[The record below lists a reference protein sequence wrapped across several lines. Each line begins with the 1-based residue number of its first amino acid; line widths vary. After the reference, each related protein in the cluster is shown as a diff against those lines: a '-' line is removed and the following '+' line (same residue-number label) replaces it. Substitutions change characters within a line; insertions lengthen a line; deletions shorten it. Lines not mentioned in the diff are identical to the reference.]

1 MQVVLPIPS
10 SWHDWGEQQDVPS
23 PHVSGAAWP
32 HPHPWSVAPLPQT
45 LSHPQLPPQQ
55 SLSVPQLDPSAAPTC
70 PPQVLSQVPQLPPQQ
85 SLSVPQLSPSAVQVG
100 PASSPAAEPLVQVD
114 DVGSQV
120 SPSQQDWPPLQ
131 SPS

>member
-55 SLSVPQLDPSAAPTC
+55 SLSVPQL
-70 PPQVLSQVPQLPPQQ
+70 
-85 SLSVPQLSPSAVQVG
+85 SPSAVQVG